1 MPKKYRQCR
10 TPAATGMMSQRV
22 CAKILE
28 FVFGRSIATNSL
40 EEVGIVFRNPCWNT
54 QFSRINPVGNS
65 RSDLQTV
72 QRHHIAERASRM
84 AVRNSSSSNGLV
96 KKADAPAFR
105 EVERT
110 SGSSFP
116 VNMMTRVDGESSRK
130 RDWTSRPFMSGIQT

>member
-1 MPKKYRQCR
+1 
-10 TPAATGMMSQRV
+10 MMSQRV

-40 EEVGIVFRNPCWNT
+40 EAVGIVFRNPCWNT
-54 QFSRINPVGNS
+54 QFSGINPVGNS
-65 RSDLQTV
+65 RSYLQTV

-116 VNMMTRVDGESSRK
+116 VNMMTRVDGE
-130 RDWTSRPFMSGIQT
+130 TSRNRD

>member
-1 MPKKYRQCR
+1 M
-10 TPAATGMMSQRV
+10 ASQRV

-40 EEVGIVFRNPCWNT
+40 EEVGIVLRNPSWNT
-54 QFSRINPVGNS
+54 QFSLKNPVGNS
-65 RSDLQTV
+65 RSYVKPTQGHCMP
-72 QRHHIAERASRM
+72 QRANRT

-96 KKADAPAFR
+96 KKADAPAFN

-116 VNMMTRVDGESSRK
+116 VNMITRVDGESSRT
-130 RDWTSRPFMSGIQT
+130 RD